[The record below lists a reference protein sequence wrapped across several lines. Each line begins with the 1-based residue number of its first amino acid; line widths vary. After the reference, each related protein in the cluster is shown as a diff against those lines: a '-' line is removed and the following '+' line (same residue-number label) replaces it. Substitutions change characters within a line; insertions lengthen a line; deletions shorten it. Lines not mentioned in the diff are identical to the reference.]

1 MNYLIWKGKNSKDI
15 NGLLISELP
24 MIIKPKMRTEIVEV
38 EGRDGNFIDNVGYSA
53 YDKTV
58 KIALYNGHN
67 IDEIIKYFSG
77 SGKITFSNEPEKY
90 YNAEIIEQIDFERLV
105 KFKTANVKFNTQ
117 PYKYLVGETA
127 VEYAI
132 TDTLSQITVT
142 NLGLEISRP
151 VITLT
156 GSGIVEIKING
167 LGSFQVEIDD
177 GYLTVDS
184 MLEECYKDNIYT
196 LKNRKMG
203 GEFPT
208 LNSGENVISW
218 VGNLTKI
225 KIHPMSR
232 WL

>member
-1 MNYLIWKGKNSKDI
+1 M
-15 NGLLISELP
+15 
-24 MIIKPKMRTEIVEV
+24 
-38 EGRDGNFIDNVGYSA
+38 
-53 YDKTV
+53 
-58 KIALYNGHN
+58 
-67 IDEIIKYFSG
+67 
-77 SGKITFSNEPEKY
+77 
-90 YNAEIIEQIDFERLV
+90 

-127 VEYAI
+127 VEYEI
-132 TDTLSQITVT
+132 TDTLNQITVT

-151 VITLT
+151 AITLT

-208 LNSGENVISW
+208 LNSGENVITW